1 MPTINNYTFSNV
13 SYTILEN
20 SNVSG
25 LYPTAVITLTPNDG
39 YVLDANTFAL
49 DTSVF
54 YPQLQSVSF
63 AQSGLNVT
71 CTAVFA
77 TNFVMPPNNF
87 SIPLCV
93 IGEGTV
99 KPSMVEGRVY
109 NIIGANVTGD
119 VDPIENHF
127 YTYYSNSGNL
137 NETELLFT
145 KTFNAP
151 AGYYLSAQIFMT
163 EGNERNY
170 TIESL
175 PTYDIEGN
183 LTNIT
188 WNAYYLYPN
197 YDAADDEWTLKV
209 SGSEIYVAPELV
221 TSYLFD
227 VSYVSINGE
236 TRDLYIYGSPGAV
249 FSIVMT
255 DSFGATYTIATDVTL
270 GSSGEYIAQV
280 VFPNFYDI
288 HPDAYYEIE
297 LTGDIDPNF
306 QQPNP
311 IEIYQASIYPTISI
325 TGYSS
330 NDITGFNVVNAQG
343 LAFSAPSSLFINA
356 NWTLTS
362 ATSEINYLGN
372 PGLPDFEFTQEV
384 GANTIVTASV
394 TNSATINVT
403 DATGLAIG
411 DKFNTPN
418 QNINLAP
425 FAYEITNIVGNTLTL
440 SNNITAASGDILSV
454 YRTNGNIINNIT
466 ATASVI
472 DPSTINLSLS
482 IQVIQFGNEDITFT
496 LNLDEIIEYVIPV
509 VTCGST
515 VNSGTE
521 GITDLTIP
529 LDPAGGLLTF
539 LLDGQG
545 TADKFEIIHGNAS
558 GTKVSTSSMTPGGN
572 YGPFDNV
579 YGTETSNVIPEAYQI
594 ATIDQFIG
602 TDKGVVPSAQIEFT
616 DNTGYTINNM
626 IIGGIAYQQIIWWA
640 YTAADYTA
648 NPIATLRITGTTGT
662 LWNVLRVCCPDS
674 NCIPS

>member
-109 NIIGANVTGD
+109 NIVGAFVEGYA
-119 VDPIENHF
+119 PPSNHF

-137 NETELLFT
+137 NETELVFT
-145 KTFNAP
+145 KTFTAED
-151 AGYYLSAQIFMT
+151 GCYLSASIFMT

-175 PTYDIEGN
+175 PTYDIDGN
-183 LTNIT
+183 LISIT
-188 WNAYYLYPN
+188 WNVYYLYPN
-197 YDAADDEWTLKV
+197 YDAAGDEWTLKV
-209 SGSEIYVAPELV
+209 SGSEIYVAPQLV

-227 VSYVSINGE
+227 TSFVYITGE
-236 TRDLYIYGSPGAV
+236 TRSLAIYGSPGAV
-249 FSIVMT
+249 FSVVMT
-255 DSFGATYTIATDVTL
+255 DSLSNTYNIVTDGVIEM
-270 GSSGEYIAQV
+270 SGVYNAQV
-280 VFPNFYDI
+280 VFPDI
-288 HPDAYYEIE
+288 YGGSANVYYEIE
-297 LTGDIDPNF
+297 LSGDIDPNF
-306 QQPNP
+306 NQQNP
-311 IEIYQASIYPTISI
+311 ISITQNVSQPTISI
-325 TGYSS
+325 TGFSS
-330 NDITGFNVVNAQG
+330 FGITGFTTEATTGNAFESP
-343 LAFSAPSSLFINA
+343 ANLFINA
-356 NWTLTS
+356 DWTLVS
-362 ATSEINYLGN
+362 PDGDINYSGVVQTQN
-372 PGLPDFEFTQEV
+372 FKFTQSV
-384 GANTIVTASV
+384 GANPIVTTSV
-394 TNSATINVT
+394 INSPSVQVV
-403 DATGLAIG
+403 DAAGIEIG
-411 DKFNTPN
+411 DRFNLTN
-418 QNINLAP
+418 GNINLAP
-425 FAYEITNIVGNTLTL
+425 FEYEVLDVVGSTI
-440 SNNITAASGDILSV
+440 SVSPNITIESGMGLFI
-454 YRTNGNIINNIT
+454 YRTNGNLIDNVT
-466 ATASVI
+466 ATATVI
-472 DPSTINLSLS
+472 NPTTINLNFSV
-482 IQVIQFGNEDITFT
+482 QVLQFGDEDITFT
-496 LNLDEIIEYVIPV
+496 LDLDEVIDYVIPV

-515 VNSGTE
+515 VNSGGP

-545 TADKFEIIHGNAS
+545 VADKFEIIHGNAS
-558 GTKVSTSSMTPGGN
+558 GTKMSTSSMTPGGN

-579 YGTETSNVIPEAYQI
+579 YGTETSNIVPTELQI
-594 ATIDQFIG
+594 ATVDQFIG
-602 TDKGVVPSAQIEFT
+602 TNKGVVPSAQIEFT

-626 IIGGIAYQQIIWWA
+626 TIGGIAYQQIIWWSYDAAA
-640 YTAADYTA
+640 YAA
-648 NPIATLRITGTTGT
+648 NPIATLRITGTAGTG
-662 LWNVLRVCCPDS
+662 WNVLRVCCPDS